1 MPRPA
6 KTLQIVSVSAPSKRA
21 TSASRIPLR
30 ASRNDGSAGV
40 SVIPLVT
47 SASALADPKA
57 LRRSHSVCD
66 QISPSACTSGD
77 PEIRPKSPYVYPPVP
92 TPARPGHA
100 NGAPPA
106 GQSIGSVR
114 SRPDPPLKSK
124 YAPIDTSP
132 ANDVSSDGNSSTM

>member
-1 MPRPA
+1 MPRAA

-21 TSASRIPLR
+21 TSASRISLR
-30 ASRNDGSAGV
+30 ASRNDGSAGE
-40 SVIPLVT
+40 SVIPVVT

-92 TPARPGHA
+92 TPPPCGPPPPPPPPRPGHA
-100 NGAPPA
+100 NGSPPT
-106 GQSIGSVR
+106 GQSIGAVR

-124 YAPIDTSP
+124 YAP
-132 ANDVSSDGNSSTM
+132 